1 MAAVTRRQYKG
12 AAVATTITAG
22 INPSDATC
30 SLAATTGWP
39 STASVPFMVV
49 IEPGTSAEEKCSA
62 TISGSTLT
70 LTRAQDDTTAA
81 SHGSGSAIYPVFS
94 ADEADEA
101 NAIAS
106 VMTTRGD
113 IIKMASGP
121 TVGRLGIGT
130 SGYALISDGTDPSWG
145 QVANAGVASAAAID
159 KTKIAGTAVTLADTG
174 TVTSTM
180 IANTTIVQG
189 DLALT
194 LLKLLCPVGTIS
206 AYADTAAPTGW
217 ILCNGTA
224 VVSGTHPELFAICAT
239 TPDLR
244 GRALVGVGTGTGLTA
259 RARNDIGGA
268 ETVTLNTGNMPTH
281 THANTLTNNAVT
293 SGAGSAHFHANTLS
307 GNTVPTDTHTHTQV
321 AAFTSTYQGNNGLQY
336 TNGGSV
342 QNQDVYTSGPSATQ
356 TVSITNVNE
365 SAHTHS
371 VTSNVSI
378 TNQSQGSGGSHD
390 NMQPFYA
397 LNYIIKHDY
406 V

>member
-1 MAAVTRRQYKG
+1 MAL
-12 AAVATTITAG
+12 TIPHTF
-22 INPSDATC
+22 
-30 SLAATTGWP
+30 TTGN
-39 STASVPFMVV
+39 TALASEVNTNF
-49 IEPGTSAEEKCSA
+49 
-62 TISGSTLT
+62 
-70 LTRAQDDTTAA
+70 TAVKTEVD
-81 SHGSGSAIYPVFS
+81 IKV
-94 ADEADEA
+94 A
-101 NAIAS
+101 NALL
-106 VMTTRGD
+106 TTKGD
-113 IIKMASGP
+113 IIAASAP
-121 TVGRLGIGT
+121 STPARLGVGT
-130 SGYALISDGTDPSWG
+130 NGQTLLADSAATNGVVWG
-145 QVANAGVASAAAID
+145 QVTSLGVS
-159 KTKIAGTAVTLADTG
+159 V
-174 TVTSTM
+174 V
-180 IANTTIVQG
+180 
-189 DLALT
+189 
-194 LLKLLCPVGTIS
+194 LLKALCPVGTIV
-206 AYADTAAPTGW
+206 ATAATSAPTGW

-224 VVSGTHPELFAICAT
+224 VVQATHPDLYLLCAT

-321 AAFTSTYQGNNGLQY
+321 AAFTSTYQANNGLSY

>member
-22 INPSDATC
+22 INPSDVTC

-145 QVANAGVASAAAID
+145 QVAAAG
-159 KTKIAGTAVTLADTG
+159 IATGAVTSAKILDA
-174 TVTSTM
+174 
-180 IANTTIVQG
+180 TIVQG

-217 ILCNGTA
+217 ILCDGTA

-244 GRALVGVGTGTGLTA
+244 GRFALGKATSGTGSTLLGTGGSTTIAEANLPSHTHSVTSNVSITNVDESA
-259 RARNDIGGA
+259 HTHANTLGGTTTFA
-268 ETVTLNTGNMPTH
+268 TPLHGHIQTHVYTSTYQANNGSQYTNGGSVSNQDVSTGPATLDGTVTLTNVAGSAH
-281 THANTLTNNAVT
+281 QHANTLTNNAVT
-293 SGAGSAHFHANTLS
+293 SG
-307 GNTVPTDTHTHTQV
+307 
-321 AAFTSTYQGNNGLQY
+321 
-336 TNGGSV
+336 GG
-342 QNQDVYTSGPSATQ
+342 T
-356 TVSITNVNE
+356 
-365 SAHTHS
+365 
-371 VTSNVSI
+371 
-378 TNQSQGSGGSHD
+378 GSGTAY
-390 NMQPFYA
+390 NQPFVA
-397 LNYIIKHDY
+397 VNYIIKHDY